1 MIDLSV
7 VFGALIALLMSV
19 AMFKVW
25 PLVKA
30 FLPAGVLA
38 VIQWVARAVVDGV
51 ESDLQ
56 GVSGVEKRYEAY
68 VRIRKALRPLL
79 DYMELHG
86 YTVDPERI
94 YEAIEAAWRVMNA
107 EQLMSGEKELPQDP
121 GEGEYL
127 EPDAEQEEA

>member
-7 VFGALIALLMSV
+7 VFGALIALLLSV
-19 AMFKVW
+19 MMFKVW

-56 GVSGVEKRYEAY
+56 GEDGAAKRHEAY
-68 VRIRKALRPLL
+68 KRIKRALAPLL
-79 DYMELHG
+79 EYMQAHG

-94 YEAIEAAWRVMNA
+94 FEAIEAAWRTMNA

-121 GEGEYL
+121 GEDEEQDGE
-127 EPDAEQEEA
+127 PEEE

>member
-7 VFGALIALLMSV
+7 VVGALIALLMSV
-19 AMFKVW
+19 MMFKVW

-38 VIQWVARAVVDGV
+38 VIQWVARPVVDGV
-51 ESDLQ
+51 ESDMAGQ
-56 GVSGVEKRYEAY
+56 MGVAKRAEAFK
-68 VRIRKALRPLL
+68 RIKKALAPLL
-79 DYMELHG
+79 GYMAKHG

-107 EQLMSGEKELPQDP
+107 EQLMSGEKELPST
-121 GEGEYL
+121 ETETVT
-127 EPDAEQEEA
+127 E

>member
-7 VFGALIALLMSV
+7 VFGALIALLLSV
-19 AMFKVW
+19 MMFKVW

-56 GVSGVEKRYEAY
+56 GEDGAAKRHEAY
-68 VRIRKALRPLL
+68 KRIKRALAPLL
-79 DYMELHG
+79 EYMQAHG

-94 YEAIEAAWRVMNA
+94 FEAIEAAWRTMNA

-121 GEGEYL
+121 GEDEGQGGE
-127 EPDAEQEEA
+127 PEEE

>member
-7 VFGALIALLMSV
+7 VVGALIALLMSV
-19 AMFKVW
+19 MMFKVW
-25 PLVKA
+25 PLVEA
-30 FLPAGVLA
+30 FLPAGVLG

-56 GVSGVEKRYEAY
+56 GVDGELKRLEAFR
-68 VRIRKALRPLL
+68 RIKKALSPLL
-79 DYMELHG
+79 EYMAKHG

-94 YEAIEAAWRVMNA
+94 YEAIEAAWRTMNA
-107 EQLMSGEKELPQDP
+107 EQLMSGVKELPQDP

>member
-7 VFGALIALLMSV
+7 VVGALIALLMSV
-19 AMFKVW
+19 MMFKVW

-30 FLPAGVLA
+30 FLPAGVLV

-56 GVSGVEKRYEAY
+56 GVGGAEKREAAY
-68 VRIRKALRPLL
+68 ARIRKALRPLL
-79 DYMELHG
+79 DYMEAHG

-94 YEAIEAAWRVMNA
+94 YEAIEAAWRTMNA

-121 GEGEYL
+121 GEDEEQDG
-127 EPDAEQEEA
+127 EQEEE